1 MEIYIYCVERG
12 VHYANRSI
20 YFSLPYGGIAYSLF
34 IFKAA
39 GKIRLTIPIL
49 CFLLFSTVL
58 NKWAGEHETLAFII
72 LFSLLGLTVLSW
84 IVSLIKAIRRKR
96 DEKYLEDDIAWQIR
110 RAREMGVPLD
120 KIQFNEH
127 GDLLDPRT
135 GEPVVYGE
143 GVQFKGI

>member
-1 MEIYIYCVERG
+1 MPIAAVI
-12 VHYANRSI
+12 
-20 YFSLPYGGIAYSLF
+20 SLCLTAGLLILSF
-34 IFKAA
+34 IFKVA

-72 LFSLLGLTVLSW
+72 LFSMLGLTMLSW

-96 DEKYLEDDIAWQIR
+96 DEKYLEDDVAWQIR

-143 GVQFKGI
+143 GVQFKDI

>member
-1 MEIYIYCVERG
+1 MPIAAI
-12 VHYANRSI
+12 I
-20 YFSLPYGGIAYSLF
+20 SLCLTVGLLILSF
-34 IFKAA
+34 IFKVA
-39 GKIRLTIPIL
+39 GEIRLTIPIV

-58 NKWAGEHETLAFII
+58 NKWAGENETLAFII

-84 IVSLIKAIRRKR
+84 IVSLIKAMRRKR
-96 DEKYLEDDIAWQIR
+96 DEKYLEDDVAWQIQ

-143 GVQFKGI
+143 GVQFKDI

>member
-1 MEIYIYCVERG
+1 MPIAAI
-12 VHYANRSI
+12 I
-20 YFSLPYGGIAYSLF
+20 SLCLTAGLLILSL
-34 IFKAA
+34 IFKVA

-84 IVSLIKAIRRKR
+84 IMSLINAIRRKR
-96 DEKYLEDDIAWQIR
+96 DEKYLEDDVAWQIR

-143 GVQFKGI
+143 SVQFKDI

>member
-1 MEIYIYCVERG
+1 MPIAAI
-12 VHYANRSI
+12 I
-20 YFSLPYGGIAYSLF
+20 SLCLTAGLLILSF
-34 IFKAA
+34 IFKVA

-96 DEKYLEDDIAWQIR
+96 DEKYLEDDAAWQIR

-143 GVQFKGI
+143 GVQFKDI

>member
-1 MEIYIYCVERG
+1 MPIAAI
-12 VHYANRSI
+12 I
-20 YFSLPYGGIAYSLF
+20 SLCLTAGLLILSF
-34 IFKAA
+34 IFKVA
-39 GKIRLTIPIL
+39 GKIRLTIPII

-72 LFSLLGLTVLSW
+72 LFSLLGLTMLSW

-96 DEKYLEDDIAWQIR
+96 DEKYLEDDAAWQIR

-143 GVQFKGI
+143 GVQFKDI

>member
-1 MEIYIYCVERG
+1 MPIAAI
-12 VHYANRSI
+12 I
-20 YFSLPYGGIAYSLF
+20 SLCLTAGLLILSF
-34 IFKAA
+34 IFKVA

-84 IVSLIKAIRRKR
+84 IVSLIKAIRRNR
-96 DEKYLEDDIAWQIR
+96 DEKYHEDDVAWQIR

-135 GEPVVYGE
+135 GEPVVYGK
-143 GVQFKGI
+143 GLQFQNI

>member
-1 MEIYIYCVERG
+1 MPIAVI
-12 VHYANRSI
+12 I
-20 YFSLPYGGIAYSLF
+20 SLCLTAGLLILSF
-34 IFKAA
+34 IFKVA

-49 CFLLFSTVL
+49 CLLLFSTVL

-84 IVSLIKAIRRKR
+84 IVSLIKAIRRKH
-96 DEKYLEDDIAWQIR
+96 DEKYLEDDVAWQIR

-143 GVQFKGI
+143 DVQFKDI

>member
-1 MEIYIYCVERG
+1 MAAVALI
-12 VHYANRSI
+12 
-20 YFSLPYGGIAYSLF
+20 SLCLTVGLLILSF

-39 GKIRLTIPIL
+39 GKLRLTIPLL

-58 NKWAGEHETLAFII
+58 NKWAVEHETLAHII

-84 IVSLIKAIRRKR
+84 IASLIKAIRRKR
-96 DEKYLEDDIAWQIR
+96 DEKYFEDDVAWQIR

-120 KIQFNEH
+120 KIQFNAQ

-135 GEPVVYGE
+135 GEPVVYGD
-143 GVQFKGI
+143 GVPFKDI

>member
-1 MEIYIYCVERG
+1 MPIAAI
-12 VHYANRSI
+12 I
-20 YFSLPYGGIAYSLF
+20 SLCITAGLLILSF
-34 IFKAA
+34 IFKVA

-72 LFSLLGLTVLSW
+72 LFSLLGLTMLSW

-96 DEKYLEDDIAWQIR
+96 DEKYLEDDAAWQIR

-127 GDLLDPRT
+127 GNLLDPRT

-143 GVQFKGI
+143 GVQFKDI

>member
-1 MEIYIYCVERG
+1 MPIAAI
-12 VHYANRSI
+12 I
-20 YFSLPYGGIAYSLF
+20 SLCLTAGLLILSL
-34 IFKAA
+34 IFRLA
-39 GKIRLTIPIL
+39 GKIRLTIPII

-72 LFSLLGLTVLSW
+72 LFSLLGLTMLSW

-96 DEKYLEDDIAWQIR
+96 DEKYLEDDAAWQIR

-143 GVQFKGI
+143 GVQFKDI

>member
-1 MEIYIYCVERG
+1 MPIAAI
-12 VHYANRSI
+12 I
-20 YFSLPYGGIAYSLF
+20 SLCLTAGLLILSF
-34 IFKAA
+34 IFKVA

-96 DEKYLEDDIAWQIR
+96 DEKYLEDDAAWQIR

-120 KIQFNEH
+120 KIRFNEH

-143 GVQFKGI
+143 GVQFKDI